1 MAMIS
6 DSTLMMEALHKEVRL
21 QLERVVAE
29 EAAAAAKRVE
39 EAINGEIDRIALKLM
54 QHYSMERIGPD
65 LLIRVSKL
73 GA

>member
-54 QHYSMERIGPD
+54 QHYSMERVGPD

-73 GA
+73 PA